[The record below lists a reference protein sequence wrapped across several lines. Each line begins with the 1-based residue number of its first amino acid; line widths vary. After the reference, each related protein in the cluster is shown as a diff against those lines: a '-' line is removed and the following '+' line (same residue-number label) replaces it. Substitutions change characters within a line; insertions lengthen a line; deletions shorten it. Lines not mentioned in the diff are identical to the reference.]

1 VLLNAG
7 PNVIEPTC
15 GQPFLENIFMSGN
28 ERGPTDYAVAGGMK
42 SGYSLEPHDTLML
55 NTELQNWTDKEK
67 FVWETITYEI
77 MDGTRQD
84 YTSSKIV
91 WLTIGK
97 EENPSMG
104 LCHYFGQAESPWGA
118 TNLTGRDQPIRAA
131 FSEHSR
137 IWRTDAN
144 AKILQAAGHLHDGG
158 LSVDI
163 YQNDELMCNSEAKYE
178 TGGEAPHSH
187 GGGMAGMNM
196 KRQLEGG
203 SWKNTEIPHITEL
216 PRCNFPDGRTL
227 KSGDGLYMAANYD
240 LDKFRGVKQAD
251 GKIDMIMGM
260 AGILVASNNV

>member
-1 VLLNAG
+1 
-7 PNVIEPTC
+7 
-15 GQPFLENIFMSGN
+15 
-28 ERGPTDYAVAGGMK
+28 MK
-42 SGYSLEPHDTLML
+42 SGYALEAHDTFML

-104 LCHYFGQAESPWGA
+104 LCHYFGAVEAPWGA
-118 TNLTGRDQPIRAA
+118 TNLTGRDQPIKAA

-137 IWRTDAN
+137 IWRPDQGGR
-144 AKILQAAGHLHDGG
+144 ILQAAGHLHDGG
-158 LSVDI
+158 SSVDI
-163 YQNDELMCNSEAKYE
+163 YQNDQLFCSSEAKYE
-178 TGGEAPHSH
+178 TGGEPPVSHS
-187 GGGMAGMNM
+187 GMNM

-203 SWKNTEIPHITEL
+203 DWKNTEIPHITSL
-216 PRCNFPDGRTL
+216 SRCNFPEG
-227 KSGDGLYMAANYD
+227 KPMKAGDGLYMAANYD
-240 LDKFRGVKQAD
+240 LDKYRGVKQAD

-260 AGILVASNNV
+260 AGILVASKDI